1 MKRRKFIQIMA
12 ASSAMMAANP
22 FALVSPRPP
31 IVEGGKYRITMTDGG
46 GVDDVWLWHWASNVG
61 TVPGIEHLNDFET
74 ETEEAD
80 EMEQFWSPEQKKWIH
95 EAMLKYAKMNGMNMN
110 IRPYQDNENFVD
122 YWQREVGYWNNQS
135 WLMGDVILHDKAAFR
150 HSIVME
156 MEKVIHEFKNDY
168 NWYDESEADSMPAAP
183 FNFPD
188 IGQDMYHD
196 HYPFHIRNIMIAC
209 GLINDRKLWD
219 WFRYHPIVHL
229 TYPSKPTKLK
239 HKYWTHPL
247 GTHWRKY
254 TWEIRESKYELDLFD
269 HYWNWDDL
277 WVPNETWGPA
287 SIQKVG

>member
-22 FALVSPRPP
+22 FALVSLRPA

-46 GVDDVWLWHWASNVG
+46 GVDDIWLWNWWTE
-61 TVPGIEHLNDFET
+61 TVPGIELIDDFES

-80 EMEQFWSPEQKKWIH
+80 EMEQFWSPEQKKWIQDEIFKYSKLHGH
-95 EAMLKYAKMNGMNMN
+95 E
-110 IRPYQDNENFVD
+110 PYQQIDWDSDN
-122 YWQREVGYWNNQS
+122 WQGQLGFWTDKS
-135 WLMGDVILHDKAAFR
+135 WLVGDVILHDKAAFR

-156 MEKVIHEFKNDY
+156 MEKTIHEFKNDY

-183 FNFPD
+183 FNYPNMSE
-188 IGQDMYHD
+188 DMYED

-219 WFRYHPIVHL
+219 WFRYHPIVH
-229 TYPSKPTKLK
+229 TVYPSKPTKLK
-239 HKYWTHPL
+239 YKYWTHPL

-254 TWEIRESKYELDLFD
+254 TWDVKWGHELELFD
-269 HYWNWDDL
+269 HYWNWDHL
-277 WVPNETWGPA
+277 WVNNKIWGPA
-287 SIQKVG
+287 SIQKIG